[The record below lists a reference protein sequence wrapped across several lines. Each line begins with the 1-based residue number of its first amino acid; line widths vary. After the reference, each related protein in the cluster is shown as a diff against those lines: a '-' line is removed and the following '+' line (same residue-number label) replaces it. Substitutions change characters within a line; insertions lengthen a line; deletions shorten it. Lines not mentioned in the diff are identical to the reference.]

1 MNEFAPVDDGGPPG
15 SDHERRVVTADL
27 EFTVAERAEVVVQVL
42 ASATAGRVLNERF
55 EVQVAG
61 RPAPHSVELAGPHGA
76 RVNVFD
82 APPGRLTVSYRSE
95 IEPVDGLAASNQTN
109 EVGSAVGPDSS
120 RGSDSSGGSGDLE
133 RLVYLRPSRYCPS
146 DHLVGFAVA
155 EFGTGPS
162 IRTRAEAVADWIR
175 ERVGY
180 VAGSSSVHDS
190 AEDTLLTGMGTCRD
204 FAHLGVA
211 LCRAVG
217 IPARFAAVYAPGLF
231 PMDFHAVFECM
242 GVDGNWYAYDATD
255 LAPRQ
260 SMVRIVTGRDAADAA
275 FASVNSGIATLQRVE
290 VTATTGGALP
300 VDHHWA
306 QVRLA

>member
-1 MNEFAPVDDGGPPG
+1 MNQFAPVEGRSPQG

-42 ASATAGRVLNERF
+42 ASNTAGRVLTERF

-61 RPAPHSVELAGPHGA
+61 RPSPDSIELAGPHGA
-76 RVNVFD
+76 RVKVFD
-82 APPGRLTVSYRSE
+82 SPPGRLSISYRAE
-95 IEPVDGLAASNQTN
+95 IAPVGAEGSAGSDLAA
-109 EVGSAVGPDSS
+109 EVGSTGRADSPDGP
-120 RGSDSSGGSGDLE
+120 GDLE

-155 EFGTGPS
+155 EFGTGPT

-211 LCRAVG
+211 LCRAIG

-242 GVDGNWYAYDATD
+242 GVDGHWYAYDATD

-275 FASVNSGIATLQRVE
+275 FASVNSGIATLQQVE
-290 VTATTGGALP
+290 VTATTAGALP

-306 QVRLA
+306 QVRLP